1 MVEAKL
7 QMKKLFF
14 PIGGGEELR
23 ERIHGALLVNKFF
36 GTHMSIMSC
45 QLDPET
51 VYNVR
56 MTLRGGI
63 MLHEFLDSAKEELEK
78 EQEQTTAIVKDECAK
93 LGLEYSENQHTP
105 NSAFLRNMLGT
116 RSELVE
122 KHSKYTDAVVA
133 AVPPNGVITGTFE
146 ASVVKSGKPAIVIPR
161 KLKEFK
167 LDKILICLTGST
179 SSSRALSNALPA
191 IKNAKEV
198 YCITADHYLQEDRAE
213 TKGRIINYFDLHGI
227 KTDLE
232 VLKIESKIPGQVL
245 LESADRFGADVIVAG
260 IDTDTG
266 LREIFLGGGSK
277 YFLANTKIP
286 VIL

>member
-1 MVEAKL
+1 MVEAKIE
-7 QMKKLFF
+7 MKKLFF

-63 MLHEFLDSAKEELEK
+63 MLNEFLDNAKEELER
-78 EQEQTTAIVKDECAK
+78 EQKNITSIVKEECEK
-93 LGLEYSENQHTP
+93 LGIEYNENQQVP
-105 NSAFLRNMLGT
+105 NSAYLRNMLGT

-167 LDKILICLTGST
+167 MDRVLISLTGST

-191 IKNAKEV
+191 IQNAKEV
-198 YCITADHYLQEDRAE
+198 YCITAEHYLQEDIAE
-213 TKGRIINYFDLHGI
+213 TKGRILNYFELHGI
-227 KTDLE
+227 KADLE
-232 VLKIESKIPGQVL
+232 VLKTEGKIPGQVL
-245 LESADRFGADVIVAG
+245 LESAQNFNADIIVAG
-260 IDTDTG
+260 IDTDSG
-266 LREIFLGGGSK
+266 IREIFLGGGSR

-286 VIL
+286 IIM

>member
-7 QMKKLFF
+7 QVKKLFF
-14 PIGGGEELR
+14 PIGGGEELE
-23 ERIHGALLVNKFF
+23 ERIHAALLVNKFF

-63 MLHEFLDSAKEELEK
+63 MLNEFLESAKEELET
-78 EQEQTTAIVKDECAK
+78 EQKHITHIVKDECAK
-93 LGLEYSENQHTP
+93 LGIEYNEDQHTP
-105 NSAFLRNMLGT
+105 NSAFVRNMLGT

-146 ASVVKSGKPAIVIPR
+146 AAVVKSGKPAIVIPR
-161 KLKEFK
+161 KMKEFK
-167 LDKILICLTGST
+167 LDKILVSLTGST

-191 IKNAKEV
+191 IMNAKEV
-198 YCITADHYLQEDRAE
+198 HCITAEHYLQEDIAE
-213 TKGRIINYFDLHGI
+213 TKGRILNYLDLHGI
-227 KTDLE
+227 KADLE
-232 VLKIESKIPGQVL
+232 LLRTEGKIPGQVL
-245 LESADRFGADVIVAG
+245 LEKAKEFGADAIVAG
-260 IDTDTG
+260 IDTDSG

-277 YFLANTKIP
+277 YFLANTNIP
-286 VIL
+286 ILL